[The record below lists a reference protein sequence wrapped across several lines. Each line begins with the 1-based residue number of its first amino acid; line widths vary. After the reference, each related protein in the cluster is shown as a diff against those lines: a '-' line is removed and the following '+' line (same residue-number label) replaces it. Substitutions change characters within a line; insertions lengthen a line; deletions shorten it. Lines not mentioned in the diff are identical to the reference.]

1 MQNYLDPTSEAKITR
16 VVETELIGKQ
26 VGTGSAEKAAL
37 GSSCQICA
45 CSSQANGRRGTGKN
59 LSWLVPGACESA
71 AVLQASLANTISPLA
86 SH

>member
-37 GSSCQICA
+37 RAAAGVCMVRP
-45 CSSQANGRRGTGKN
+45 SQWAASDREQSV
-59 LSWLVPGACESA
+59 LAPLLVPVSQQLPCR
-71 AVLQASLANTISPLA
+71 LHRRLPSLC
-86 SH
+86 

>member
-37 GSSCQICA
+37 RTAGGI
-45 CSSQANGRRGTGKN
+45 
-59 LSWLVPGACESA
+59 VPG
-71 AVLQASLANTISPLA
+71 QAKQWVAG
-86 SH
+86 HRE